1 MKKFRKISVIGVVL
15 LCVLGMNAKAQQ
27 VTKAELVKAWD
38 DMTAMVVGTAKAM
51 PSEHYGWAPA
61 EGVSYFGKLV
71 SHQIQANYGFA
82 PDIFGLPKP
91 ENSPSWDD
99 EVKDDIVKTMEASFK
114 YIKDGIAK
122 MTQANLD
129 EQVEVFGNTSS
140 RLRAILLLTSHLQ
153 REHGKAITYVR
164 IKGVAPAG
172 SGGW

>member
-1 MKKFRKISVIGVVL
+1 ML
-15 LCVLGMNAKAQQ
+15 VLGMNVKAQQ
-27 VTKAELVKAWD
+27 VTKAQLVKAWD

-51 PSEHYGWAPA
+51 PAEHYGWTPA
-61 EGVSYFGKLV
+61 EGIGYFGKLV

-82 PDIFGLPKP
+82 PAIFGLEKP
-91 ENSPSWDD
+91 ENAPSWDD
-99 EVKDDIVKTMEASFK
+99 EVKDDVVKTMEASFK
-114 YIKDGIAK
+114 YIKDGISK

-129 EQVEVFGNTSS
+129 EQVEVFGKTTS
-140 RLRAILLLTSHLQ
+140 RLRAILILTSHLQ